1 MSFGVRL
8 LLGALAVGGGVDS
21 THHRSASFWSD
32 LDDGSSVPKGAEGS
46 SPSALPRLSREV
58 VVPIIAVSLNTD
70 SAPSPGGS
78 IETAAPENSW
88 GWSRTDGSPSSSSS
102 DSDSQPVRF
111 NPLHYKTP
119 SLGPSL
125 GPTKG
130 LGGSLGGA
138 LGGFILDDKR
148 SPRVGIVSS
157 Y

>member
-78 IETAAPENSW
+78 IIILPQTAEVFDLRRVWHFAKRFFLSL
-88 GWSRTDGSPSSSSS
+88 SRRGT
-102 DSDSQPVRF
+102 VVELTRVCRE
-111 NPLHYKTP
+111 
-119 SLGPSL
+119 
-125 GPTKG
+125 
-130 LGGSLGGA
+130 
-138 LGGFILDDKR
+138 GFW
-148 SPRVGIVSS
+148 P
-157 Y
+157 

>member
-119 SLGPSL
+119 SLGPTYK
-125 GPTKG
+125 GPWWEPWWC
-130 LGGSLGGA
+130 LGG
-138 LGGFILDDKR
+138 I
-148 SPRVGIVSS
+148 
-157 Y
+157 